1 LWKDEIVALPMPA
14 LRSLRHRN
22 YRLWAVADFVS
33 VTGTWAQVLGVN
45 WFVLSVTGSATSV
58 GVSLVL
64 QALPTLLLG
73 LWGGSLADRL
83 PSRPV
88 VLIAQVAQA
97 ALAATLALIT
107 MGEPRSVVPVYAV
120 MVASGLVNAV
130 TAPALGRFGGEVVP
144 PEDLPNAMALGS
156 VISSGARIL
165 GMSIAGALLPL
176 TGTSGLFLVNAVS
189 FFAVVAAVLGMR
201 RGELHVLARAETPRD
216 LRLRESVR
224 YVRRTP
230 WLMVLLALAFVLGSL
245 GRNYQV
251 TMAAMSAGP
260 LHGGASGY
268 GLLSTVFAVGTVLG
282 GTAAAC
288 WGRLTV
294 RLLLGAAMLASVAQT
309 ASGLMPGLGSFAAL
323 MLPIAASAVVL
334 DTTVA
339 ARAQLDSPDHMRG
352 RVIAVLGV
360 VSAASGALGGPL
372 LGWLSDTFGP
382 RAALQLAGLVTVV
395 ATLLAAVAFARL
407 SSVRTTPAVLERLR
421 QRPAE
426 IVVPDVAYQ
435 RAS

>member
-1 LWKDEIVALPMPA
+1 MAVPTA

-45 WFVLSVTGSATSV
+45 WLILSITGSATSV

-64 QALPTLLLG
+64 QALPTLFLG

-88 VLIAQVAQA
+88 VLTAQVAQA
-97 ALAATLALIT
+97 VLAAVLAVIT
-107 MGEPRSVVPVYAV
+107 MGGEPGSVIPIYTIMAV
-120 MVASGLVNAV
+120 SGVVNAV
-130 TAPALGRFGGEVVP
+130 TGPALGRFGAEVVP

-165 GMSIAGALLPL
+165 GMSLAGALLPL
-176 TGTSGLFLVNAVS
+176 TGTAGLFVVNALS
-189 FFAVVAAVLGMR
+189 FLAVIVAVLGMR
-201 RGELHVLARAETPRD
+201 RRELHVLAYAESPRE
-216 LRLRESVR
+216 LGVREGVR
-224 YVRRTP
+224 YVFRTP
-230 WLMVLLALAFVLGSL
+230 WLLVLLALAFVLGSL

-260 LHGGASGY
+260 LHAGAPGY
-268 GLLSTVFAVGTVLG
+268 GLLSTVFAIGTVIG
-282 GTAAAC
+282 GAVAAYRE
-288 WGRLTV
+288 RLTV
-294 RLLLGAAMLASVAQT
+294 PLLLGAAMLASVAQT
-309 ASGLMPGLGSFAAL
+309 VSGLMPGLGSFAAL
-323 MLPIAASAVVL
+323 MLPIAASAVLL
-334 DTTVA
+334 DTIVA

-372 LGWLSDTFGP
+372 LGHLSDTFGP
-382 RAALQLAGLVTVV
+382 RAALLIGGLATVTG
-395 ATLLAAVAFARL
+395 TLLAAAAFARIFGL
-407 SSVRTTPAVLERLR
+407 PRTAAVR
-421 QRPAE
+421 RPAE
-426 IVVPDVAYQ
+426 IVVPEPAYQ
-435 RAS
+435 QAS